1 MKRKKLAAPPLRTIE
16 LPGSNSEKVGSYR
29 AAFEGM
35 NRLHELSMR
44 LLEATGVGELL
55 EEILEATIALQ
66 RADFGNVQLYN
77 RQTEALQIVAQ
88 RGFGPE
94 FLHYFR
100 AVPPGVGACGLT
112 LRRRQRVIIEDT
124 EANPAYAPCRT
135 AAAAAGYRA
144 VQSTPMFSRDGGPLG
159 VLSTHFR
166 QPHRPS
172 EWDLRLTD
180 LYVHQAAGLI
190 ERKQAEEALRV
201 SEERLR
207 FAAQAAGFGIYE
219 LNLVTGQAY
228 RSPEYKALFGLRPN
242 DEFQLDADQVPIY
255 VHPDD
260 RALLRDV
267 TRESR
272 DPRGPG
278 TKDVEYRVVL
288 PDGAVRWLLVRGRTL
303 FEGEGKARRAVGSRG
318 IALDVTERKQLEREI
333 LEISGREQRRIS
345 QDLHDGLCQE
355 LTSNVSKLFNISCR
369 FECPRP

>member
-1 MKRKKLAAPPLRTIE
+1 MKRKKMAAPPLSTIE
-16 LPGSNSEKVGSYR
+16 LPGLNSEKVRSYR

-35 NRLHELSMR
+35 NRLHELSTR
-44 LLEATGVGELL
+44 LLEATGLGELL
-55 EEILEATIALQ
+55 EEILKATIALQ
-66 RADFGNVQLYN
+66 RADFGNVQLFN
-77 RQTEALQIVAQ
+77 RQTEALEIVAQ

-94 FLHYFR
+94 FLDYFR

-112 LRRRQRVIIEDT
+112 LWRRQRVIIEDT
-124 EANPAYAPCRT
+124 EADPAYAPFRA

-219 LNLVTGQAY
+219 LNLATGQAY
-228 RSPEYKALFGLRPN
+228 RSPEYKALLGLQTN

-288 PDGAVRWLLVRGRTL
+288 SDGAVRWLLV
-303 FEGEGKARRAVGSRG
+303 
-318 IALDVTERKQLEREI
+318 
-333 LEISGREQRRIS
+333 
-345 QDLHDGLCQE
+345 
-355 LTSNVSKLFNISCR
+355 
-369 FECPRP
+369 